1 MKKLLLLGSNTGS
14 LEIAQYVRSRG
25 DYLIVT
31 DYYPKEKS
39 PAKQIADETWD
50 ISTTDIPII

>member
-39 PAKQIADETWD
+39 PAKQIADET
-50 ISTTDIPII
+50 